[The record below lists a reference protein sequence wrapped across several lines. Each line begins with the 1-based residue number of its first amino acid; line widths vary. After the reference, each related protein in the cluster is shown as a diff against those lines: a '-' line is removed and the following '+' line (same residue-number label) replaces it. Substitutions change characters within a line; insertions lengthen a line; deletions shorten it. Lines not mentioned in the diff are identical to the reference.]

1 MHIHTYWEFDG
12 WTKIY
17 KRNLQEKLYL
27 LNAISILIN
36 YKQIL
41 QDQMKTICPSDIKQ
55 NWGKNMIDDTIRMK
69 WSLLTRQVT
78 TMSL

>member
-17 KRNLQEKLYL
+17 KRNLQEKLYS
-27 LNAISILIN
+27 LNAISIFIN

-41 QDQMKTICPSDIKQ
+41 QGQMKTIYPSAIKQ